1 MDSPS
6 LGLEPAASIEAR
18 DRVYGPNLTLLVCR
32 RAAEERLPIYIYGS
46 RAEILTALTTNL
58 IRRFPGLQVAGFQP
72 SKYRQITAGE
82 KRQVI
87 EQIRGSGAKIVLL
100 GLGCPRQETWA
111 YEYREASRCRSSR
124 SGRHSTSTPVGS
136 VRPPELLQRY
146 GLEWAFRLSVEPR
159 RLWRRYLLLNP
170 SYLLLV
176 LCQLTSIVKFSGSI
190 AASPWTR
197 RIMGRI
203 FKYFNIF
210 CSCWGIVKAT
220 STTVP
225 SVGGAD
231 RETVRGAAIPGQGPQ
246 GRRRPGDDISAANFV
261 TTVLLARG
269 LSQASAASRRRTRSS
284 VQIQGLPDLVWRH
297 QRAHVTC
304 PHRTTEG

>member
-1 MDSPS
+1 MMIDGGKRNL
-6 LGLEPAASIEAR
+6 LGVLIDVVDYEAAVERIIAAAQAGQPMGVSALAVHGVMTGVLDRTHRSRLNQLELVVPDGQPVRWALNLLHRSKLR

-111 YEYREASRCRSSR
+111 YECREALSMPVLAVGAAFDFHA
-124 SGRHSTSTPVGS
+124 GRL
-136 VRPPELLQRY
+136 RQAPELLQRY

-190 AASPWTR
+190 AH
-197 RIMGRI
+197 
-203 FKYFNIF
+203 
-210 CSCWGIVKAT
+210 
-220 STTVP
+220 VP
-225 SVGGAD
+225 VDEVNYG
-231 RETVRGAAIPGQGPQ
+231 
-246 GRRRPGDDISAANFV
+246 
-261 TTVLLARG
+261 
-269 LSQASAASRRRTRSS
+269 
-284 VQIQGLPDLVWRH
+284 
-297 QRAHVTC
+297 
-304 PHRTTEG
+304 